1 MTMIF
6 SFAER
11 SNAFP
16 LINTHLSKGLVPYKC
31 AALFT
36 SHVQLSEM
44 TAREKNATN
53 RATIGSSPQKIIGI
67 DVGRSNAKIV
77 YNTL

>member
-1 MTMIF
+1 MAHFVFTYL
-6 SFAER
+6 
-11 SNAFP
+11 SN
-16 LINTHLSKGLVPYKC
+16 GLVPYKC

-36 SHVQLSEM
+36 SQVQLSEI

-53 RATIGSSPQKIIGI
+53 SATIGSSPQKMIGM
-67 DVGRSNAKIV
+67 DVGKSSAKIV